1 MYIQGMVAALPIV
14 LLAMLIALA
23 PDEAPVLHTRLT
35 RRHDGNADD
44 FLPHGSRRR
53 ISCQAPLV
61 IIAQGRR
68 LLRPSSDATHSRAG
82 GTIGAGGRNTVMAM
96 TTQDTRPVIDVSAAT
111 VATQLGETEPEPVRH
126 ITQTL
131 RILGEER
138 VHALVAEARAVE
150 AAGGMMLGDGSRRR
164 TLGGVFF
171 YLARRSMNR
180 KDAARVFG
188 ASGRQNG
195 SVRPTRTDGPA
206 AGASAAPAFAWATF
220 GAAATEAMSSAG
232 EATTVKL
239 TVIGRPGKI
248 VERGDVALVA
258 MRSEKAPS
266 LPKGV
271 PAPPSPRTDY
281 MVLVGMK
288 QWRKV
293 AQALAADPSDK
304 LLIEGYPTVQPE
316 FAGVTVYATSATT
329 TGIQAGKRAAQTA
342 PATSG

>member
-1 MYIQGMVAALPIV
+1 
-14 LLAMLIALA
+14 
-23 PDEAPVLHTRLT
+23 
-35 RRHDGNADD
+35 
-44 FLPHGSRRR
+44 
-53 ISCQAPLV
+53 
-61 IIAQGRR
+61 
-68 LLRPSSDATHSRAG
+68 
-82 GTIGAGGRNTVMAM
+82 M
-96 TTQDTRPVIDVSAAT
+96 TTQDTRPVIDTSAAM
-111 VATQLGETEPEPVRH
+111 VAAQLGETEPESVRH
-126 ITQTL
+126 IRHTL

-171 YLARRSMNR
+171 YLARRSMDR

-188 ASGRQNG
+188 MSGRQNG
-195 SVRPTRTDGPA
+195 SARQTRTDGPT
-206 AGASAAPAFAWATF
+206 AGVPPAPTFTWATF
-220 GAAATEAMSSAG
+220 GADATEVMSEPG

-271 PAPPSPRTDY
+271 PVPPSPQTDY

-293 AQALAADPSDK
+293 AQALAADPTDK
-304 LLIEGYPTVQPE
+304 LLIEGYPTIQPDV
-316 FAGVTVYATSATT
+316 AGITVYATSAIT

-342 PATSG
+342 PAASG